1 MGATSKHTRTAAKP
15 PEDRE
20 PQRSPVVKD
29 EDVEPQA
36 DNPKT
41 RRIGMPTVWRPAMR
55 TGMWPKARPS
65 NLDKLDSL
73 PCEKHRNLGEGY

>member
-29 EDVEPQA
+29 EHVESQA
-36 DNPKT
+36 NNPKT
-41 RRIGMPTVWRPAMR
+41 APDRHAHSVEA
-55 TGMWPKARPS
+55 S
-65 NLDKLDSL
+65 NADGHVAQSEAEQ
-73 PCEKHRNLGEGY
+73 PRQA